1 MCCVSFLV
9 LQLHGR
15 TGRIINNSSSSH
27 TSDELWWIGE
37 RKERELHNR
46 SALFRC
52 ELLHIFTGEKDDKWS
67 GRVMCRTT
75 MPLRWMNEGLL
86 PPCLL
91 LCYVYNYNNDTR
103 RWNQKGKK
111 EEKLGISYLKIYSR
125 IDLHLR
131 WFCYSRNYCVYL
143 QPYRCSCWRSH
154 ISKKC
159 KRVKDFFFLPCTQF
173 LLTCW
178 YYTRFPNC
186 AKSAKSFCLI
196 MTFRS
201 VGCYKMS
208 SFPCRLFFTFSLFE
222 FFFASEFPLY
232 MCKRAAIKWRSFPAS
247 KCLNRVLVSMEEM
260 TLFFSLLKNQVDS
273 QRHDICH
280 CQNCG

>member
-1 MCCVSFLV
+1 MINDRGALCV
-9 LQLHGR
+9 GR
-15 TGRIINNSSSSH
+15 RCRS
-27 TSDELWWIGE
+27 GE
-37 RKERELHNR
+37 
-46 SALFRC
+46 
-52 ELLHIFTGEKDDKWS
+52 
-67 GRVMCRTT
+67 
-75 MPLRWMNEGLL
+75 WMKGLL

-103 RWNQKGKK
+103 RWNQKKKK

-159 KRVKDFFFLPCTQF
+159 KRVKDFFSLPCTQF

-178 YYTRFPNC
+178 YYTRFPTC
-186 AKSAKSFCLI
+186 AKSAQSFCLI

-222 FFFASEFPLY
+222 FFFASEFPIVNVQKSGPSSDDHSQPSQHQNVSIECSYLW
-232 MCKRAAIKWRSFPAS
+232 RKWLCSFP
-247 KCLNRVLVSMEEM
+247 V
-260 TLFFSLLKNQVDS
+260 
-273 QRHDICH
+273 
-280 CQNCG
+280 